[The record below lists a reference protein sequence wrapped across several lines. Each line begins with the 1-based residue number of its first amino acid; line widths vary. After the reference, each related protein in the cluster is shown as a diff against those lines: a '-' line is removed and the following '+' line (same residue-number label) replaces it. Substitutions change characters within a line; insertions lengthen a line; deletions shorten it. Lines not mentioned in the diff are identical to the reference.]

1 MELPHRH
8 PIALIDTHHI
18 IDDQSI
24 VASYTVQADHP
35 VLEGHFPHVKIW
47 PGVYLI
53 EGMNQCAGIHALH
66 LAEKDVGKV
75 EHSDY
80 VTFVT
85 RVDNC
90 KFRNPVFPGDIL
102 TLSASLVKRKMNNI
116 FYDCEILCNDKRV
129 ASASIGL
136 TAKKL

>member
-8 PIALIDTHHI
+8 PIALIDRHEI

-66 LAEKDVGKV
+66 LAEQEVGKAHRDGAPGERHQCQV
-75 EHSDY
+75 RGAGDR
-80 VTFVT
+80 TDT
-85 RVDNC
+85 GLG
-90 KFRNPVFPGDIL
+90 FRKKHPLSGIRGKGLLIL
-102 TLSASLVKRKMNNI
+102 EERI
-116 FYDCEILCNDKRV
+116 CF
-129 ASASIGL
+129 
-136 TAKKL
+136 

>member
-1 MELPHRH
+1 MSKPQ
-8 PIALIDTHHI
+8 I
-18 IDDQSI
+18 ISDKNI
-24 VASYTVQADHP
+24 VATYEVQADHP

-66 LAEKDVGKV
+66 LAEQDVGIV
-75 EHSDY
+75 EHSEY

-90 KFRNPVFPGDIL
+90 KFRTPVFPGNVL
-102 TLSASLVKRKMNNI
+102 TLKATLKTRKMNNI
-116 FYDCEILCNDKRV
+116 FYDCEVFCNEKRV
-129 ASASIGL
+129 ASANIGL

>member
-8 PIALIDTHHI
+8 PIALIDNHTI
-18 IDDQSI
+18 IDDENI
-24 VASYTVQADHP
+24 TATYTVQADHP

-53 EGMNQCAGIHALH
+53 EGMNQCAGIHALY

-75 EHSDY
+75 KHEDY

-85 RVDNC
+85 SVDKT
-90 KFRNPVFPGDIL
+90 KFRKPVFPGAVL
-102 TLSASLVKRKMNNI
+102 ELQATLLKRRREHI
-116 FYDCEILCNDKRV
+116 FYSCKVLNDGV
-129 ASASIGL
+129 VCASANIGL

>member
-1 MELPHRH
+1 M
-8 PIALIDTHHI
+8 
-18 IDDQSI
+18 
-24 VASYTVQADHP
+24 
-35 VLEGHFPHVKIW
+35 LEGHFPHVKIW

-66 LAEKDVGKV
+66 LAEQDVGKV
-75 EHSDY
+75 EHSEY

-90 KFRNPVFPGDIL
+90 KFRNPVFPGNVL
-102 TLSASLVKRKMNNI
+102 TLKATLVKRKMNNI
-116 FYDCEILCNDKRV
+116 FYDCEILCEEQRV

>member
-8 PIALIDTHHI
+8 PIALIDSHTI
-18 IDDQSI
+18 INDTQI
-24 VASYTVQADHP
+24 TATYQVQADHP

-53 EGMNQCAGIHALH
+53 EVMNQCAGIHALH
-66 LAEKDVGKV
+66 LAEQEVGKV
-75 EHSDY
+75 QHSDY

-90 KFRNPVFPGDIL
+90 KFRNPVFPGNVL
-102 TLSASLVKRKMNNI
+102 TLKATLQKKKMNNI
-116 FYDCEILCNDKRV
+116 FYDCEILCNEKRV